1 MILRRSSPHPESV
14 THAYQVTAAVQC
26 FSFYPFTI
34 KKNNIKV
41 KTLAEWPDRI
51 LDIYYCYGSITSLK
65 KLIIYIEMLSNVS
78 REITQIKKN

>member
-34 KKNNIKV
+34 KKNYIKV
-41 KTLAEWPDRI
+41 KNFSRMTKSI
-51 LDIYYCYGSITSLK
+51 LDIYSCYGLITSFK
-65 KLIIYIEMLSNVS
+65 KFIILIDA
-78 REITQIKKN
+78 